1 MGYTDLQRAGRRGAH
16 RAGHTPNR
24 RRQRTALLA
33 STAALATA
41 LLGAAPALA
50 TDGGANQVT
59 AAAPALRWQAVDA
72 AQQPVTGATFEVQRA
87 DARDGDIVASVTD
100 NTGQADYSGLD
111 RDPAPGVFS
120 LGELRDAKDASR
132 TETIATGDALLVR
145 LAPGDADEPA
155 GAWEEVTAGSA
166 DAATEPAPVQAVRVD
181 PATPAQPA
189 TPDSPA
195 TPDKPEAPGAASE
208 GDPESPETAGT
219 AEAPESSESTHAVP
233 QPQKS
238 SKATLQESDAQLAP
252 RAAGPDAP
260 GVNAPYVYWRAVDS
274 TGALLSGAKFEIQGP
289 IGFWSNGTSYSVTDC
304 TSAPCTGLD
313 RDPDAG
319 EFQVKFLTPANN
331 PTSNG
336 VVTSSAYRVRQ
347 TAAPDGYQF
356 SDGWRAIPQS
366 WDGSASWGG
375 QTYNFGD
382 FVNTPIP
389 PAKLIVSVGGDRT
402 STGGVSK
409 LKGVTLLLN
418 TNNGGS
424 PSGTRPDGVSGSG
437 DGWAK
442 CVSDTN
448 GECTFSVPNTES
460 KGANRN
466 KNFWVVQP
474 ANGSPAGWYANPK
487 LSTGTAATGA
497 STDYR
502 FQAKFT
508 LASGNTYRSTTQSN
522 FMVNTSD
529 SASNN
534 NVESTGVWQQ
544 SRNNPALAQTCGIDV
559 ALILDFSGSV
569 ANAGAVQNLKDAAG
583 KFVDALVGTPS
594 RMSLFTFSEKSP
606 ATQAGPN
613 QPALSSVATAAQANA
628 LKSKWT
634 DWKADGG
641 TNWDEALATAA
652 ASGATQG
659 FDVAVVITDGQPT
672 RWGPNVNGPGNR
684 TRFVE
689 VENGIFS
696 ANKLKEQ
703 NTKVIAFGVGDG
715 VTGANNAL
723 NLRAISG
730 TQAGTD
736 YYQTSNYETA
746 GNTLRALAQGACKGQ
761 LTVTKMIVPNTTP
774 AGQITGA
781 TPAPAGWNFVVSDP
795 TQGVTLPNPATR
807 VTEDDGTGTV
817 AFPLTYGTGVTSGA
831 VTVAETQQPGYQI
844 VPVGGKNAVC
854 TNLVTNKP
862 VTPINDVTNGVRVA
876 VPQNETVNCTVYNR
890 APDQSATV
898 QVDKVWRVLDENG
911 TETGRYRIPGD
922 EGSLPQGL
930 GAQLT
935 LTGPGSAGATPQQ
948 WGTPRS
954 GYAANNTVTLAETTT
969 IDAAKLPGCTVT
981 SQQLTKRGA
990 AAVTESVPAQATLTP
1005 GANTFEMTNTVTC
1018 TSKLTLLKEV
1028 SGGTASP
1035 AGWDLTAA
1043 PQGGGQAKTVSGA
1056 NTRSAANTFAVT
1068 PAKQYALSEALHD
1081 PATPLAYLLD
1091 RVERCVPDTTAPG
1104 GCDWTRVDESA
1115 PVSVGIGQ
1123 HEVYRFVNVSAPA
1136 LEVPLTGGVSSDA
1149 LNIAGAG
1156 LAALAL
1162 LVGSLS
1168 WAHRRRRDARA

>member
-50 TDGGANQVT
+50 TDGGANQVN

-132 TETIATGDALLVR
+132 TESIAAGDALLVR

-189 TPDSPA
+189 TPDTPA
-195 TPDKPEAPGAASE
+195 TPGGAETTAPGATQ
-208 GDPESPETAGT
+208 PK
-219 AEAPESSESTHAVP
+219 APKAAAAAVTP
-233 QPQKS
+233 M
-238 SKATLQESDAQLAP
+238 
-252 RAAGPDAP
+252 AAGPDAP
-260 GVNAPYVYWRAVDS
+260 GVSAPYVYWRAVDQ
-274 TGALLSGAKFEIQGP
+274 SGAPLAGATFVLEGP
-289 IGFWSNGTSYSVTDC
+289 RKSNKNWTSSYTITDC

-319 EFQVKFLTPANN
+319 EFQVKFLAPETN
-331 PTSNG
+331 PTRDG
-336 VVTSSAYRVRQ
+336 VSTSSRYRVKQ
-347 TAAPDGYQF
+347 VAAPDGYQF
-356 SDGWRAIPQS
+356 SDSDWREIPSSGW
-366 WDGSASWGG
+366 GST
-375 QTYNFGD
+375 QTYD
-382 FVNTPIP
+382 FKDFRNTVAE
-389 PAKLIVSVGGDRT
+389 PAKIIVSTGGDRT

-448 GECTFSVPNTES
+448 GECTFSVPNTGEN
-460 KGANRN
+460 GTNRN

-474 ANGSPAGWYANPK
+474 SDGAPSGWFTNLSLGTGDNG
-487 LSTGTAATGA
+487 AATLN
-497 STDYR
+497 TYV
-502 FQAKFT
+502 FQT
-508 LASGNTYRSTTQSN
+508 GGILRSGSSYRSTSN
-522 FMVNTSD
+522 FMFNPAITLKD
-529 SASNN
+529 NYPENASA
-534 NVESTGVWQQ
+534 GVWQN
-544 SRNNPALAQTCGIDV
+544 SRTNPALTQSCGIDV
-559 ALILDFSGSV
+559 ALILDLSGSV
-569 ANAGAVQNLKDAAG
+569 KGSVDDLKKAAG
-583 KFVDALVGTPS
+583 GFADALVGTPS
-594 RMSLFTFSEKSP
+594 RMSLFSFSTNSP
-606 ATQAGPN
+606 ANTAMQN
-613 QPALSSVATAAQANA
+613 YPALTSVATQSQADAFKAQW
-628 LKSKWT
+628 SKW
-634 DWKADGG
+634 DADGG
-641 TNWDEALATAA
+641 TNWEQALVA
-652 ASGATQG
+652 ASDARASNPY
-659 FDVAVVITDGQPT
+659 DVAIVITDGQPT
-672 RWGPNVNGPGNR
+672 YWGSGPYGPGGY
-684 TRFVE
+684 TRVVE
-689 VENGIFS
+689 VEKGIFA
-696 ANKLKEQ
+696 ANALKAQ
-703 NTKVIAFGVGDG
+703 NTRVIAFGVGAG
-715 VTGANNAL
+715 VSGSANAA
-723 NLRAISG
+723 NLAAISG
-730 TQAGTD
+730 KTVNSD

-781 TPAPAGWNFVVSDP
+781 TPAPAGWNFAVSDP
-795 TQGVTLPNPATR
+795 AQGVTLPNPATR

-935 LTGPGSAGATPQQ
+935 LTGRGSAGATPQQ

-1005 GANTFEMTNTVTC
+1005 GANRFEMTNTVTC

-1043 PQGGGQAKTVSGA
+1043 PQGGGQTKTVSGA

>member
-1 MGYTDLQRAGRRGAH
+1 MGYTDLHRAGRRGAH
-16 RAGHTPNR
+16 RAMRTSNR
-24 RRQRTALLA
+24 RRQRTTLLA
-33 STAALATA
+33 SAAALATA

-50 TDGGANQVT
+50 NEGSANQVS
-59 AAAPALRWQAVDA
+59 AAAPVLRWQAIDA

-87 DARDGDIVASVTD
+87 DARDGDIVASVVD
-100 NTGQADYSGLD
+100 NTGQADYTGLD

-120 LGELRDAKDASR
+120 LGELRDAKDSSR
-132 TETIATGDALLVR
+132 TESLAAGDALLVR
-145 LAPGDADEPA
+145 LAPGGADEPA

-166 DAATEPAPVQAVRVD
+166 DAATEPVPVQAVRVD

-189 TPDSPA
+189 TPEAPT
-195 TPDKPEAPGAASE
+195 TPDGEATTAPEATQPKTTKAAPK
-208 GDPESPETAGT
+208 DA
-219 AEAPESSESTHAVP
+219 AAVLTP
-233 QPQKS
+233 
-238 SKATLQESDAQLAP
+238 L
-252 RAAGPDAP
+252 AAGPDAP
-260 GVNAPYVYWRAVDS
+260 GVSAPYVYWRAVDP
-274 TGALLSGAKFEIQGP
+274 SGAPLAGATFELQGP
-289 IGFWSNGTSYSVTDC
+289 RQSNNNWTSTYTITDC

-319 EFQVKFLTPANN
+319 EFQVKFLTPATN
-331 PTSNG
+331 PTSTS
-336 VVTSSAYRVRQ
+336 VSTSSVYRVRQ
-347 TAAPDGYQF
+347 TAAPAGYSIASTAWQE
-356 SDGWRAIPQS
+356 IPRS
-366 WDGSASWGG
+366 GNTGNWGG
-375 QTYNFGD
+375 QTFNFGD
-382 FVNTPIP
+382 FTSTPIP
-389 PAKLIVSVGGDRT
+389 PAKIIVSVGGDRT

-409 LKGVTLLLN
+409 LAGVTLMLN
-418 TNNGGS
+418 TGNTS

-437 DGWAK
+437 AGWAR
-442 CVSDTN
+442 CVSDAN
-448 GECTFSVPNTES
+448 GECTFDVPNTQS
-460 KGANRN
+460 GGANRDQRY
-466 KNFWVVQP
+466 WVVQP
-474 ANGSPAGWYANPK
+474 STGAPTGWFTNASLGTGSNGAATLNSYVFRTGSNLRSGSSY
-487 LSTGTAATGA
+487 LSTSDFMYNSAIA
-497 STDYR
+497 S
-502 FQAKFT
+502 
-508 LASGNTYRSTTQSN
+508 
-522 FMVNTSD
+522 
-529 SASNN
+529 SNN
-534 NVESTGVWQQ
+534 YTENASAGVWQN
-544 SRNNPALAQTCGIDV
+544 SRTNPALTQSCGIDV
-559 ALILDFSGSV
+559 ALIMDFSGSV
-569 ANAGAVQNLKDAAG
+569 EGSVPALKSAAGAFA
-583 KFVDALVGTPS
+583 DALVGTPS
-594 RMSLFTFSEKSP
+594 RMSLFSFSTSSP
-606 ATQAGPN
+606 AETASSN
-613 QPALSSVATAAQANA
+613 YPALTSVATQSQADA
-628 LKSKWT
+628 F
-634 DWKADGG
+634 KARWSSWGANGG
-641 TNWDEALATAA
+641 TNWEQALVA
-652 ASGATQG
+652 ASDARASNPY
-659 FDVAVVITDGQPT
+659 DVAIVITDGQPT
-672 RWGPNVNGPGNR
+672 FWGSNASGPGDY
-684 TRFVE
+684 TRMVE
-689 VENGIFS
+689 LEKGIFA
-696 ANKLKEQ
+696 ANALKAQ
-703 NTKVIAFGVGDG
+703 NTRVIAFGVGAG
-715 VTGANNAL
+715 VSGSANAA
-723 NLRAISG
+723 NLAAISG
-730 TQAGTD
+730 KTGNSD
-736 YYQTSNYETA
+736 YYQTSNYQTA

-781 TPAPAGWNFVVSDP
+781 TPAPAGWNFAVSDP
-795 TQGVTLPNPATR
+795 AQGVTLPNPATR

-831 VTVAETQQPGYQI
+831 VTIAETQQPGYQI
-844 VPVGGKNAVC
+844 VPVNGKNAVC
-854 TNLVTNKP
+854 TNLVTKQP
-862 VTPINDVTNGVRVA
+862 VTPISDVTNGVRVA

-935 LTGPGSAGATPQQ
+935 LTGPASAGATPQQ

-981 SQQLTKRGA
+981 SQQLTKRGSV
-990 AAVTESVPAQATLTP
+990 AVTESVPAQATLTP

-1028 SGGTASP
+1028 RGGTASP
-1035 AGWDLTAA
+1035 AGWDLKAA

-1056 NTRSAANTFAVT
+1056 NTRSAVNTFAVT

-1104 GCDWTRVDESA
+1104 GCDWTQVDESA

-1168 WAHRRRRDARA
+1168 WAHRRRREARA